1 MDAGT
6 LDLKTIFGQDRRHVV
21 PLYQRP
27 YVWEEKKQ
35 WEPLWDDIETV
46 ARRLLADEPTRAHFL
61 GAIVLEQQP
70 KKTGCLETRPVIDGQ
85 QRLITLQPLLE
96 ACSAIRCTRC

>member
-35 WEPLWDDIETV
+35 WEPLWSDIEAV
-46 ARRLLADEPTRAHFL
+46 ARRLLADQPTRAH
-61 GAIVLEQQP
+61 
-70 KKTGCLETRPVIDGQ
+70 
-85 QRLITLQPLLE
+85 
-96 ACSAIRCTRC
+96 

>member
-6 LDLKTIFGQDRRHVV
+6 LNLKTIFGQDRRHVV

-35 WEPLWDDIETV
+35 WEPLWADIEAV
-46 ARRLLADEPTRAHFL
+46 ARRLLAEQPTRAHFL
-61 GAIVLEQQP
+61 GRSCWSNSPSRQAAWKP
-70 KKTGCLETRPVIDGQ
+70 G
-85 QRLITLQPLLE
+85 
-96 ACSAIRCTRC
+96 S

>member
-27 YVWEEKKQ
+27 YVWDEEKQ
-35 WEPLWDDIETV
+35 REPLWEDIET
-46 ARRLLADEPTRAHFL
+46 ATRRVLAKQPTWDHFL
-61 GAIVLEQQP
+61 ACRTWP
-70 KKTGCLETRPVIDGQ
+70 RP
-85 QRLITLQPLLE
+85 
-96 ACSAIRCTRC
+96 